1 MQLFKKI
8 FFVVVVVVVVGYCV
22 SIGEKNGFFRD
33 GSEKF
38 YSFFGSAI

>member
-8 FFVVVVVVVVGYCV
+8 FFAVVVVVVGYCV
-22 SIGEKNGFFRD
+22 SVGEKNGFFRD